1 MTEAARSMNAA
12 QVAER
17 FLRSKDWLYRARPLL
32 ERKGFP
38 RPIPAPSG
46 RARTGR
52 GRPEYVWDRAAVE
65 AWFALQ
71 APPALHAA
79 MGLPAPANDHQPA
92 SPSAERLERR
102 FL

>member
-1 MTEAARSMNAA
+1 MTEATLSMNAA
-12 QVAER
+12 QVAAR
-17 FLRSKDWLYRARPLL
+17 FLREKDWLYRARAQL
-32 ERKGFP
+32 EKQGFP
-38 RPIPAPSG
+38 RPIPVPSG
-46 RARTGR
+46 RPRQGR

-79 MGLPAPANDHQPA
+79 MGLDLPANENTHPDT
-92 SPSAERLERR
+92 PSVRLQRR